1 MQPYNSVR
9 LEREEKT
16 RKIKEKWNQI
26 PKFYTNYKI
35 QEGLRSDMMRFI
47 FEHLNK
53 SICLKCVYR
62 LILVLEYKILRET
75 IELKIEVVLDA
86 TDT

>member
-1 MQPYNSVR
+1 
-9 LEREEKT
+9 
-16 RKIKEKWNQI
+16 
-26 PKFYTNYKI
+26 
-35 QEGLRSDMMRFI
+35 MMRFI